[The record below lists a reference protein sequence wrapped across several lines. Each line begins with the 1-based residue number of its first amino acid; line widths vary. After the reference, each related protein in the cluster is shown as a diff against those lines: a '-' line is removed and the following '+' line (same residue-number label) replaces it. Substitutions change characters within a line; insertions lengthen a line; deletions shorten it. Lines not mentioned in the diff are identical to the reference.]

1 MKSKTVK
8 MAETFVKLIILTA
21 LTAIA
26 IAGQT
31 ESAADEQPSVETVV
45 LDKGVEMKFVYIE
58 AGTFIMGTNNAA
70 PGEGPAHE
78 VTLTQDFEIG
88 QTEVTQAQWYALMKN
103 DSRTWLHNP
112 SYTKNCPQ
120 CPVDMVAWI
129 DVVEFIKKLNALNDG
144 YNYRLPTEAE
154 WEYACRAGTTT
165 TWSFGNDAKLLDQYA
180 WQYDSQTGKNR
191 PVATKKPNPWGLY
204 DMHGNVAEWVQDYW
218 SRFTKDAVT
227 DPTGPATGSDPRFDH
242 LSSRVIRGAFT
253 ESYSRSTYL
262 AGERVSRFGFRV
274 VRQSIEEPEQ

>member
-1 MKSKTVK
+1 MKSKTAKTV
-8 MAETFVKLIILTA
+8 ETFFKLIIVTA
-21 LTAIA
+21 FSAIA

-31 ESAADEQPSVETVV
+31 ASADDEQPSIETVM
-45 LDKGVEMKFVYIE
+45 LANGVEMKFVYIN
-58 AGTFIMGTNNAA
+58 AGTFTMGTNNAS

-103 DSRTWLHNP
+103 DPRTWLHNP
-112 SYTKNCPQ
+112 SRTKNCPQ

-129 DVVEFIKKLNALNDG
+129 DVVEFIKKLNELNDG

-165 TWSFGNDAKLLDQYA
+165 TWSFGNDARLLDQYA
-180 WQYDSQTGKNR
+180 WQRDTQTGKNR

-204 DMHGNVAEWVQDYW
+204 DMHGNVAEWVQDYQ
-218 SRFTKDAVT
+218 SRYTIDAVT
-227 DPTGPATGSDPRFDH
+227 DPTGPATGSDPKFDH
-242 LSSRVIRGAFT
+242 LASRVIRGAFT
-253 ESYSRSTYL
+253 QSYSRSTYVG
-262 AGERVSRFGFRV
+262 GERLDWFGFRV
-274 VRQSIEEPEQ
+274 VRQSVEESN